1 MNSKLVQEIAEYRR
15 KSRMITWTLSLII
28 IGTIAIGVTLLW
40 KDAGNLV
47 KSGPKQNLFLTTLSE
62 NMRLQAL
69 PKLQSRGQQLAAE
82 LQPVAEKEMQDFL
95 GDLPK
100 LEKTVLAETR
110 ILLENIRNK
119 AEPRFN
125 KLVSEVMEKNGTN
138 LQAMLPDDKVAQA
151 HQAWSE
157 LSVLIN
163 SNLNQRVD
171 AMTKPHAVAIE
182 SIMVSL
188 EKIRVS
194 ETNPPPVRS
203 ADLIGIAV
211 DLSEQFKVGAVK
223 TLQ

>member
-1 MNSKLVQEIAEYRR
+1 MNAQLVREIAEYRR
-15 KSRMITWTLSLII
+15 KGRIVTWTLSLLI
-28 IGTIAIGVTLLW
+28 IGTIVIGVTLLW

-47 KSGPKQNLFLTTLSE
+47 NPGPKRNLFLTTLSE

-69 PKLQSRGQQLAAE
+69 PKLQTRGQQLYAE
-82 LQPVAEKEMQDFL
+82 LQPIAEKELQDFL

-100 LEKTVLAETR
+100 LEKTVLSETQ
-110 ILLENIRNK
+110 ILLENLRNK
-119 AEPRFN
+119 AEPKFN
-125 KLVSEVMEKNGTN
+125 KLVSEVLEKNGTN

-157 LSVLIN
+157 LAVIIN

-188 EKIRVS
+188 EKIRS
-194 ETNPPPVRS
+194 TETNPPPVRS
-203 ADLIGIAV
+203 ADLIGIAS
-211 DLSEQFKVGAVK
+211 DLSEQFKVAAGK
-223 TLQ
+223 TPQ